1 MKELAVLLL
10 YLARFDVDSAL
21 VGEGGS
27 LDVSLVEELM
37 EGLRC
42 GDMAEVEE
50 KEGSFFHDGKPVSRE
65 FGKMGKSLKNA
76 VTPDEICADFGADT
90 LRLYEM
96 YMGPLEASKPW
107 NTRDIIGSH
116 RFLQRFWRNLVD
128 EESGELR
135 VSSEPADGE
144 LQKKLHKTIAGVRA
158 DMDSLGFNTAIAKM
172 IELNNALTG
181 IDSIP
186 AGTAESLVKMIAPF
200 APHLAEELWEKLGHS
215 GSLAYEPFPEADAS
229 LLVEDQVEV
238 AIQVMGKIRARIS
251 VPAGLDAEGLEE
263 FARQDPA
270 VVEALEGLT
279 VRKVIAVPDSLVNFV
294 AN

>member
-1 MKELAVLLL
+1 
-10 YLARFDVDSAL
+10 
-21 VGEGGS
+21 
-27 LDVSLVEELM
+27 
-37 EGLRC
+37 
-42 GDMAEVEE
+42 
-50 KEGSFFHDGKPVSRE
+50 
-65 FGKMGKSLKNA
+65 
-76 VTPDEICADFGADT
+76 
-90 LRLYEM
+90 
-96 YMGPLEASKPW
+96 
-107 NTRDIIGSH
+107 
-116 RFLQRFWRNLVD
+116 
-128 EESGELR
+128 
-135 VSSEPADGE
+135 
-144 LQKKLHKTIAGVRA
+144 
-158 DMDSLGFNTAIAKM
+158 MDSLGFNTAIAKM
-172 IELNNALTG
+172 IELNNSLTG